1 MKQQTNHGS
10 QIHRKMKE
18 NYDNIL
24 DVMTSEE
31 KAWAEKFEQMEY
43 DIERGFGSN
52 AVKLAKELNPTVTQ
66 LALNNIREDVAIKK
80 RCNPNKM
87 ESDVKSNRK
96 RFKTQETRTSN
107 MYDAYD
113 WVRHGGTMIDDDGE
127 ETERGI
133 TISAEDALIEALDAA
148 RSHNVS
154 LDEFVN
160 NPKYHTPDRK
170 PGRPKKLEIV

>member
-1 MKQQTNHGS
+1 MKQQTNHGA
-10 QIHRKMKE
+10 QINRRMKE

-24 DVMTSEE
+24 DVMTPEE
-31 KAWAEKFEQMEY
+31 RDWAEKFEQLEY
-43 DIERGFGSN
+43 AIERGFGGE
-52 AVKLAKELNPTVTQ
+52 AIKLAKQLNPEVSKKAIESIKEDITVKT
-66 LALNNIREDVAIKK
+66 
-80 RCNPNKM
+80 RCNP
-87 ESDVKSNRK
+87 VKAEAIEKNQQGKRK
-96 RFKTQETRTSN
+96 STRAVKSN

-113 WVRHGGTMIDDDGE
+113 WVRHAGFTVDDDGE

-148 RSHNVS
+148 RAHNVS
-154 LDEFVN
+154 LDEFIN